1 MALSFAAVVERA
13 TMNVGAPAVK
23 LTTRSSGVF
32 G

>member
-1 MALSFAAVVERA
+1 MVLSFDAAEERA